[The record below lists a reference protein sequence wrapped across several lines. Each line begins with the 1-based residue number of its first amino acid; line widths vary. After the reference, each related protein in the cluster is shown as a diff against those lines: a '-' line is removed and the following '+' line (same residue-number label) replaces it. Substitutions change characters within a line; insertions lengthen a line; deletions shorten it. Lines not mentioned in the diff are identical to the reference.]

1 MSFKVLSYLLLMSG
15 GAYKAGDRVELGI
28 SQLEREGSLS
38 EPGLIGSKLIATDD
52 AVAPSFGRELL
63 LEDAA
68 DDDCGSLLGSDYL
81 RNNIRLVI

>member
-1 MSFKVLSYLLLMSG
+1 MISFGDSFYLLLISG

-52 AVAPSFGRELL
+52 AVAPSFGKELL
-63 LEDAA
+63 LEDAD
-68 DDDCGSLLGSDYL
+68 DDDCGSLLDSDYL
-81 RNNIRLVI
+81 QITLD

>member
-1 MSFKVLSYLLLMSG
+1 MSG

-52 AVAPSFGRELL
+52 AAAPSFGKELL
-63 LEDAA
+63 LEDAE
-68 DDDCGSLLGSDYL
+68 DDDWGSLLGSDYL
-81 RNNIRLVI
+81 GNYIRLVI